1 VQPLQQLSYAYGP
14 ALIVVGMTMLGS
26 AAKIEFDDLTESVP
40 AFATIA
46 MIVFTYNIANG
57 ITAGLILYPVLKVLS
72 GRVRELHVGSVV
84 LGVACLVY
92 YVFGLPH

>member
-1 VQPLQQLSYAYGP
+1 
-14 ALIVVGMTMLGS
+14 MTMLGS
-26 AAKIEFDDLTESVP
+26 VVSIDFDDLTESVP

-57 ITAGLILYPVLKVLS
+57 ITAGLILSPTLKLLS

-84 LGVACLVY
+84 LGLACLVY